1 MPCQAYPPSNW
12 RPNTFSF
19 AVTAA
24 FTPCAPGAELPRYAL
39 LATIETYVNGGEAML
54 AVHERLWIRGRHT
67 WSYLTLVLSA
77 LSFSLAL
84 TLLLISWSDELS
96 HARSRAALLMRRRS
110 LAISFSTLAA
120 TAAAMSIAW
129 AASDAEAETAFVEPY
144 GATLSWLVRAS

>member
-84 TLLLISWSDELS
+84 
-96 HARSRAALLMRRRS
+96 
-110 LAISFSTLAA
+110 
-120 TAAAMSIAW
+120 AW
-129 AASDAEAETAFVEPY
+129 EK
-144 GATLSWLVRAS
+144 